1 MAKLDQRGNEPQSR
15 FKTYSTRLN
24 LGFLSSKK
32 RSSLFSLESRVR
44 ASVVC
49 EEHNVL
55 GAGSVSSLLQ
65 GCETLSIFGS
75 QSPHLCHGTDNASPT
90 SSK

>member
-15 FKTYSTRLN
+15 FKTYSTTLN

-44 ASVVC
+44 GSVVC
-49 EEHNVL
+49 VEHNVL
-55 GAGSVSSLLQ
+55 GAASVSSLLQ
-65 GCETLSIFGS
+65 GCETLSIFGF

>member
-24 LGFLSSKK
+24 LRFLSSKIG
-32 RSSLFSLESRVR
+32 SSLFFLESRVR

-49 EEHNVL
+49 VEHNVL

-65 GCETLSIFGS
+65 GCEKLSISGS